1 MKARE
6 LRELTDDEL
15 LQKEK
20 ELSDQLFKLRFQHTL
35 GQVENAMKLRTIR
48 RDLARIKT
56 ILNEKE
62 KGRRKD

>member
-6 LRELTDDEL
+6 LRELTEDEL
-15 LQKEK
+15 QQKEK
-20 ELSDQLFKLRFQHTL
+20 DLADQLFRLRFQQAV

-56 ILNEKE
+56 VRKE
-62 KGRRKD
+62 KGGRKV

>member
-6 LRELTDDEL
+6 LREMTDDEL

-20 ELSDQLFKLRFQHTL
+20 ELTDQLFKLRFQHTL
-35 GQVENAMKLRTIR
+35 GQVENAMKLRNIR

-56 ILNEKE
+56 TLNQKE
-62 KGRRKD
+62 KGRRKE

>member
-6 LRELTDDEL
+6 LKELTGDEL
-15 LQKEK
+15 QQKER

-35 GQVENAMKLRTIR
+35 GQVENAMKLRSIR

-56 ILNEKE
+56 ILKEIE

>member
-6 LRELTDDEL
+6 LRELTEDEL
-15 LQKEK
+15 QQKEK
-20 ELSDQLFKLRFQHTL
+20 DLADQLFRLRFQQAV

-56 ILNEKE
+56 VRKE
-62 KGRRKD
+62 KGRRKE

>member
-6 LRELTDDEL
+6 LKELTGDEL
-15 LQKEK
+15 QQKER

-35 GQVENAMKLRTIR
+35 GQVENAMKLRNIR

-56 ILNEKE
+56 ILKEIE

>member
-6 LRELTDDEL
+6 LREMTEDEL
-15 LQKEK
+15 RQKEK
-20 ELSDQLFKLRFQHTL
+20 DLADQLFKLRFQQAV

-56 ILNEKE
+56 VRKE
-62 KGRRKD
+62 KGGRKE

>member
-15 LQKEK
+15 LQREK
-20 ELSDQLFKLRFQHTL
+20 DLTDQLFKLRFQHTL
-35 GQVENAMKLRTIR
+35 GQVENAMKLRNIR

-56 ILNEKE
+56 IVREKE
-62 KGRRKD
+62 KGQRKD